1 MLRVALLVSISALLH
16 AGIAKPYP
24 SWAKVMESQFQET
37 LRSKGLNQKVALGM
51 KKLEPMEDLT
61 QTFKDDDPD
70 MSFWGVK
77 NAGGS
82 HQKYHLAEE
91 DPDELYHPSLEQL
104 AQAPHQSVPLKL
116 VEEPSFPM
124 YIHPEEDRD
133 LLHHGDPPAWKPP
146 LQPEPKQEEEPRPR
160 IYTHP
165 EEDRD
170 HLYHP

>member
-1 MLRVALLVSISALLH
+1 MVLMNVLLSC
-16 AGIAKPYP
+16 
-24 SWAKVMESQFQET
+24 
-37 LRSKGLNQKVALGM
+37 RSKDPKVALGM

-61 QTFKDDDPD
+61 QTFKGHDPD
-70 MSFWGVK
+70 MSFSGVK

-82 HQKYHLAEE
+82 PRKYHLAEE
-91 DPDELYHPSLEQL
+91 DQDELYHPSLEQL
-104 AQAPHQSVPLKL
+104 AHAPHQSVPLKL